1 MTCISSAFC
10 WLLSSSSGWKYAIEQ
25 QNKNLN
31 FLFIYWQTFWQKVIN
46 CPAIAN
52 AWTLGAISQSPLSA
66 GFDKIHY
73 PGLTIIRRL
82 FFVRQFLLD
91 KFLKAL
97 SNDRKNILW
106 IRVRQEFW
114 ISRQTKNQHFY
125 FIGQENR
132 FHFSCET
139 HFFDRNFFTIW
150 EIISNAEKDEENF
163 FAFLFFVFIRQ
174 SDCFSVD
181 TNF

>member
-1 MTCISSAFC
+1 MRGRWAQ
-10 WLLSSSSGWKYAIEQ
+10 YR
-25 QNKNLN
+25 
-31 FLFIYWQTFWQKVIN
+31 KV
-46 CPAIAN
+46 
-52 AWTLGAISQSPLSA
+52 LYSA

-73 PGLTIIRRL
+73 SGLTIIRRL
-82 FFVRQFLLD
+82 FFVRQFLFD

-114 ISRQTKNQHFY
+114 ISRQTKNQHSY

-150 EIISNAEKDEENF
+150 EIISDAEKDEDNF
-163 FAFLFFVFIRQ
+163 FTFLFFIFIRQ
-174 SDCFSVD
+174 SDCFSCGHKIFNSMKMTKVFSD
-181 TNF
+181 KKNLRTFFVGQPNL